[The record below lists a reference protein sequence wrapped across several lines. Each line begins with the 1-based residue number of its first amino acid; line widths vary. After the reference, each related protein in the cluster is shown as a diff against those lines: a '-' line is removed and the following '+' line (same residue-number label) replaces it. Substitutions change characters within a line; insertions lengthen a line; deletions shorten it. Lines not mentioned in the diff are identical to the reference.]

1 MSNKEVRRQT
11 WLARITA
18 YKQSG
23 QTMKV
28 WCGAQGVTR
37 DQLKYW
43 LQKLKSEKSAWE
55 SSTPASFVP
64 LVCHESH
71 ESHES
76 RPAPTSTSLRL
87 QVGAVHIEVNVG
99 FDPGLLRDVVAA
111 LGTSC

>member
-43 LQKLKSEKSAWE
+43 L
-55 SSTPASFVP
+55 
-64 LVCHESH
+64 
-71 ESHES
+71 
-76 RPAPTSTSLRL
+76 
-87 QVGAVHIEVNVG
+87 
-99 FDPGLLRDVVAA
+99 
-111 LGTSC
+111 